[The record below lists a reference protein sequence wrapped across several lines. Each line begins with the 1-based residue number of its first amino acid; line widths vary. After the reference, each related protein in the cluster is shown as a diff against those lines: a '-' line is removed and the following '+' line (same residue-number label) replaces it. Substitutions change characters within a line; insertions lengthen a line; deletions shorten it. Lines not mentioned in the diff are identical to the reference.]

1 MLDANIYN
9 KALSLKPIEKLQL
22 IEKLLL
28 SLDLPNKEF
37 EEEWNK
43 EIESRIVAYNKGYI
57 KAIDGEKVFEKYQV

>member
-9 KALSLKPIEKLQL
+9 KALSLKPVEKLHL

-37 EEEWNK
+37 EEEWSK
-43 EIESRIVAYNKGYI
+43 EIESRMEAYKKGLI
-57 KAIDGEKVFEKYQV
+57 KTIDGEKVFEKYQL